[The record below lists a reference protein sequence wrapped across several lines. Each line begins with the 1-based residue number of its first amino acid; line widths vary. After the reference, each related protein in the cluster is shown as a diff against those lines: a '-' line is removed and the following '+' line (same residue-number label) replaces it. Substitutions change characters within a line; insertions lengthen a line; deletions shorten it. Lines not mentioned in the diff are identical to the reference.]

1 MNWTDEHIIEYL
13 EGGLDTDQR
22 KEFEN
27 QLMTDPAFKA
37 KYQELEQ
44 LLQTIERVPEVEAPA
59 ELEWG
64 FKAELDRMQ
73 STLAETRLE
82 PNNSLNASPNR
93 WWLQIAAG
101 FGLLVIGFLS
111 GTQQTSDNSGQLLA
125 MQTQIQSLQQV
136 VMQQT
141 LESSSASERIK
152 AVNQIE
158 QVPFQPDEKLVKM
171 LVKTATQDKSV
182 NVRYAAVQA
191 LGNFMDYPS
200 VRNEMVRSL
209 DQQTEPLIQIAMI
222 GLLVDAQEKA
232 AISSIK
238 KLLDNEATTPEV
250 KQQAEIAMDILI

>member
-1 MNWTDEHIIEYL
+1 MKFTDEQIIEYL
-13 EGGLDTDQR
+13 EGGLAPDQR
-22 KEFEN
+22 KEVEN
-27 QLMTDPAFKA
+27 QLSTDPELKA
-37 KYQELEQ
+37 KLEELEQ
-44 LLQTIERVPEVEAPA
+44 LLQTIANVPDVEAPP

-64 FKAELDRMQ
+64 FKAELDRLQ
-73 STLAETRLE
+73 STLGQKRHETRE
-82 PNNSLNASPNR
+82 NAGTTPNK

-101 FGLLVIGFLS
+101 FGLLIIGFLA
-111 GTQQTSDNSGQLLA
+111 GTQRNDSSGQLLA

-141 LESSSASERIK
+141 LESPSASERIK

-158 QVPFQPDEKLVKM
+158 QVPFQPDEELVNT

-209 DQQTEPLIQIAMI
+209 SQQTEPLIQIAMI
-222 GLLVDAQEKA
+222 SLLVEAQEQA

-250 KQQAEIAMDILI
+250 KQQAQIAMDILI

>member
-1 MNWTDEHIIEYL
+1 MKFTDEQIIEYL
-13 EGGLDTDQR
+13 EGGLDPDQR
-22 KEFEN
+22 KLVEL
-27 QLMTDPAFKA
+27 QLETDPEFKSNL
-37 KYQELEQ
+37 QELEQ
-44 LLQTIERVPEVEAPA
+44 LLQTIARVPDVEAPP

-73 STLAETRLE
+73 QAS
-82 PNNSLNASPNR
+82 NDKASPAPHT

-101 FGLLVIGFLS
+101 FGLLIIGFLGGS
-111 GTQQTSDNSGQLLA
+111 QQTGSSTSELLA
-125 MQTQIQSLQQV
+125 MQSQIQGLQQV

-141 LESSSASERIK
+141 LESPSASERIK

-158 QVPFQPDEKLVKM
+158 QVSYQPDETLVHT

-209 DQQTEPLIQIAMI
+209 GHQTEPLIQIAMI
-222 GLLVDAQEKA
+222 SLLVEAQERA

-238 KLLDNEATTPEV
+238 KLLENEATSPEV

>member
-1 MNWTDEHIIEYL
+1 MKFTDEQIIEYL
-13 EGGLDTDQR
+13 EGGLAPDQR
-22 KEFEN
+22 KLVEQ
-27 QLMTDPAFKA
+27 QLKTDPEFKSNLH
-37 KYQELEQ
+37 ELEQ
-44 LLQTIERVPEVEAPA
+44 LLQTIAHVPDVEAPP

-73 STLAETRLE
+73 QASNEK
-82 PNNSLNASPNR
+82 ASPTPNT

-101 FGLLVIGFLS
+101 FGLLIIGFLVGS
-111 GTQQTSDNSGQLLA
+111 RQTGSSTSELLA
-125 MQTQIQSLQQV
+125 MQSQIQGLQQV

-141 LESSSASERIK
+141 LESPSASERIK

-158 QVPFQPDEKLVKM
+158 QVSYQPDEKLVHT

-209 DQQTEPLIQIAMI
+209 GQQTEPLIQIAMI
-222 GLLVDAQEKA
+222 SLLVEAQERA

-238 KLLDNEATTPEV
+238 KLLENEATSPEV
-250 KQQAEIAMDILI
+250 KQQAEVAMDILI

>member
-1 MNWTDEHIIEYL
+1 MKFTEEEIIEYL
-13 EGGLDTDQR
+13 EGGLDRGQR
-22 KEFEN
+22 KEVEN
-27 QLMTDPAFKA
+27 QLTSDPAFKSRLDGLA
-37 KYQELEQ
+37 Q
-44 LLQTIERVPEVEAPA
+44 LLQTIARVPDVESPP
-59 ELEWG
+59 ELAWG
-64 FKAELDRMQ
+64 FKAELDRLQ
-73 STLAETRLE
+73 QASNE
-82 PNNSLNASPNR
+82 NATPTSKR

-101 FGLLVIGFLS
+101 FGLLIIGFLA
-111 GTQQTSDNSGQLLA
+111 GTQRNDSKNQLLA

-141 LESSSASERIK
+141 LESPSASERIK

-158 QVPFQPDEKLVKM
+158 QVPFQPDEDLVNT

-209 DQQTEPLIQIAMI
+209 SQQTEPLIQIAMI
-222 GLLVDAQEKA
+222 SLLVEAQEKA

-250 KQQAEIAMDILI
+250 KQQAQIAMDILI

>member
-1 MNWTDEHIIEYL
+1 MKFTDEHIIEYL
-13 EGGLDTDQR
+13 EGGLDAELKQKVE
-22 KEFEN
+22 KE
-27 QLMTDPAFKA
+27 LTVDPAFKS
-37 KYQELEQ
+37 QFDELKQ
-44 LLQTIERVPEVEAPA
+44 LLQTINNVPDVEAPE

-73 STLAETRLE
+73 TSFNETGH
-82 PNNSLNASPNR
+82 SFTNAAYGSSNR

-101 FGLLVIGFLS
+101 FGLLIIGFLF
-111 GTQQTSDNSGQLLA
+111 GTQQKADSSGQLLA

-158 QVPFQPDEKLVKM
+158 EVPFKPDETLVNM
-171 LVKTATQDKSV
+171 LVKTASQDKSV

-209 DQQTEPLIQIAMI
+209 GQQTEPLIQIAMI
-222 GLLVDAQEKA
+222 GLLVEAQEKA
-232 AISSIK
+232 AIASIK
-238 KLLDNEATTPEV
+238 KLLENEATTPEV